1 MVRIG
6 APERGWAGM
15 SRTRLAILTAACLA
29 TVSLAVMAA
38 RRHVLGAEVKRP
50 HGPDTWKVT
59 ILVQGRST
67 GATKVVMATPLDGAR
82 QHVVREQWSSDGFAA
97 KSQAVGA
104 ADRRSRLWTQRADAA
119 PGPFR
124 ARYDCYVTIAPS
136 RSRLPGGTSEV
147 PPGRRDLLAES
158 GIETDDPAVAD
169 LARTLTAG
177 LDESGDQAR
186 ALYAHVEETIANEPS
201 LSGARWGAVACLQ
214 HGA

>member
-59 ILVQGRST
+59 MLVQGRST
-67 GATKVVMATPLDGAR
+67 GAAKVVMATPLDSPR
-82 QHVVREQWSSDGFAA
+82 QHVVREQWGGDGFAA
-97 KSQAVGA
+97 KPQTT
-104 ADRRSRLWTQRADAA
+104 DRRSLLWTQRGDVA

-124 ARYDCYVTIAPS
+124 ARYDCYVSLAPR
-136 RSRLPGGTSEV
+136 RSRLPGGTSAEV
-147 PPGRRDLLAES
+147 PPGRPDLLGET
-158 GIETDDPAVAD
+158 GIESDDPAIAD

-177 LDESGDQAR
+177 LADAGDQAR
-186 ALYAHVEETIANEPS
+186 ALYT
-201 LSGARWGAVACLQ
+201 
-214 HGA
+214 